1 MMKKSQLLSLLLLAL
16 IAFSSCAPVYKCG
29 DPIPAKKSI
38 FWTKN
43 LRTVI
48 VERDTLCARLT
59 LSEAQVDSLEKDT
72 VRYKAQINDQKR
84 VFGLLDGEYRQL
96 NAEYDNLL
104 MTKDKLG
111 NDLSALSNEKKSES
125 EKLNKALKLKS
136 DELDAKSVEL
146 KAKSGE
152 LTEKERLL
160 AEREKSLKELQAI
173 IARQDSVSKRLNDIL
188 RKALLGFKAD
198 ELSVEMKNGKVY
210 VSMSDK
216 LLFKSGSSA
225 VESKGVEA
233 LAVLA
238 GVLVKNPDVEIAIEG
253 HTDNVPMR
261 GTAVKDN
268 WDLSVM
274 RATSIVRILTQEYA
288 VSPINVTASGRG
300 EFVPRASNE
309 TAEGRA
315 SNRRTEI
322 ILSPKLDEVM
332 KLLNSK

>member
-1 MMKKSQLLSLLLLAL
+1 MKKTYLFPFLLVLSLVFTA
-16 IAFSSCAPVYKCG
+16 CAPVYKCG

-38 FWTKN
+38 FWSKN

-48 VERDTLCARLT
+48 VERDTLCVRLT
-59 LSEAQVDSLEKDT
+59 ASEAQVDSLEKDT
-72 VRYKAQINDQKR
+72 AKYKAEILDQKR
-84 VFGLLDGEYRQL
+84 VFGLLDGEYRKL
-96 NAEYDNLL
+96 NSEYDNLL
-104 MTKDKLG
+104 MSKDKLG
-111 NDLSALSNEKKSES
+111 NDLSALQKAKLAES
-125 EKLNKALKLKS
+125 EKLNMALSQKS
-136 DELDAKSVEL
+136 DELNAKSEEL
-146 KAKSGE
+146 KSKSDL

-173 IARQDSVSKRLNDIL
+173 ISRQDSVSKRLNDIL

-216 LLFKSGSSA
+216 LLFKSGSAA

-238 GVLVKNPDVEIAIEG
+238 GVLVKNSDIEIAVEG

-261 GTAVKDN
+261 GTTIKDN

-288 VSPINVTASGRG
+288 VSPLSVTASGRG
-300 EFVPRASNE
+300 EFMPRASND
-309 TAEGRA
+309 TPEGRA

-332 KLLNSK
+332 KLLNAK